1 MRTIGLIG
9 GTGWVSTAEYYRIIN
24 EETNRRRGGL
34 EFAKCILYSLNY
46 GDVDRC
52 NQCGDRE
59 GILKLLLDA
68 SGALVMSGA
77 DCILVC
83 ANTFHQFA
91 EMLERSASVPLLHI
105 AEAAAAELK
114 KKGLHKVGL
123 LGTKQTMEMDFYVSK
138 LRQSTIEVLTP
149 ESSDREFIQQT
160 ITHELLLGVF
170 REESRNR
177 FLDIM
182 NRLHRRGAEGMVL
195 ACTEIP
201 LLIKQEQ
208 TDLPLVDTLVVHAIA
223 AVDFALAEG

>member
-1 MRTIGLIG
+1 MKTIGLIG

-24 EETNRRRGGL
+24 QETNRRLGSL

-52 NQCGDRE
+52 NQRGDRE
-59 GILKLLLDA
+59 GILKLLLKA
-68 SGALVMSGA
+68 SEALVTSGA

-91 EMLERSASVPLLHI
+91 DKLERSASVPLLHI

-114 KKGLHKVGL
+114 KRGLHKVGL
-123 LGTKQTMEMDFYVSK
+123 LGTKQTMEMDFYASK
-138 LRQSTIEVLTP
+138 LQEARVDVLTP
-149 ESSDREFIQQT
+149 EGVDREFIQQT
-160 ITHELLLGVF
+160 ITKELLLGVF

-177 FLDIM
+177 FLGIM
-182 NRLHRRGAEGMVL
+182 NALRRRGAEGMVL

-208 TDLPLVDTLVVHAIA
+208 TDVPLVDTLVVHAMA
-223 AVDFALAEG
+223 AVDFALAGG